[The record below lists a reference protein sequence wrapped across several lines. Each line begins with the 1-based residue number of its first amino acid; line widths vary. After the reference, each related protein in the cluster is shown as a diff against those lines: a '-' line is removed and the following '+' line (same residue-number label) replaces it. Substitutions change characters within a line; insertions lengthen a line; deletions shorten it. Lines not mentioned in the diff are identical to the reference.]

1 MPRVTQKG
9 QVTIPRQIRL
19 ILNIKTGDEVIF
31 EKDRDK
37 VDFKGIYNPYE
48 NFYRS
53 GLGTTAYRD
62 AWSLFDQILMT
73 KPLLDKDYST
83 YKFYKAYIFNKYY
96 LTTKTGRWKGYP
108 FRSWADGGFSGGYS
122 DHFPVYVYVIKEVED

>member
-37 VDFKGIYNPYE
+37 VVLKKK
-48 NFYRS
+48 
-53 GLGTTAYRD
+53 TTADRN
-62 AWSLFDQILMT
+62 FE
-73 KPLLDKDYST
+73 
-83 YKFYKAYIFNKYY
+83 KYVGF
-96 LTTKTGRWKGYP
+96 LSHLKGKRP
-108 FRSWADGGFSGGYS
+108 EDIIAQLRGAAD
-122 DHFPVYVYVIKEVED
+122 D